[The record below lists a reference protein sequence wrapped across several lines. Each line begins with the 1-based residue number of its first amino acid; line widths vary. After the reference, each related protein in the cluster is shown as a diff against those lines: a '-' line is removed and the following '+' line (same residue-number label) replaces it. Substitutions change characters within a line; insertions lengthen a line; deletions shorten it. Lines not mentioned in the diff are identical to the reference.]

1 MHQIARPRLAWSGE
15 PSACIIATHSWAWT
29 NSKTAKAAT
38 ERTSQPGWNCQWNEG
53 SFDHCVATAAP
64 RQARM
69 IAGTPIATAI
79 RRPRCAGW
87 SEATDAPA
95 EPTRCRKGVGSS
107 LAMPVYQGL
116 FAVTW
121 RVSAAVT

>member
-15 PSACIIATHSWAWT
+15 PSALIIATHSWAWT

-38 ERTSQPGWNCQWNEG
+38 ENTSQPGSKRQSNEG
-53 SFDHCVATAAP
+53 SFDHWVATAAP

-95 EPTRCRKGVGSS
+95 EPTRCRKGVGSL
-107 LAMPVYQGL
+107 LAIR
-116 FAVTW
+116 VTRGSW
-121 RVSAAVT
+121 PSPGG